1 MWPLE
6 VLKQNIP
13 QKHFTWNTAPIKESS
28 KRNLSAHLS
37 WVFVPWSYI
46 CKTFFKLTSSQCKVQ
61 SRTSRTGPNSAV
73 GFRTGTSTW
82 KLENIFIVRHL
93 QSSPQFLVL
102 LLNLGFTRRTSRRV
116 ASSAELLLIR
126 VGPTSAQTVY
136 SQSEFCFLGRYLGK
150 KGETSGAQ
158 QNQQVTKY
166 HNNWPKD
173 WEVSTKWVKL

>member
-1 MWPLE
+1 M
-6 VLKQNIP
+6 
-13 QKHFTWNTAPIKESS
+13 
-28 KRNLSAHLS
+28 
-37 WVFVPWSYI
+37 
-46 CKTFFKLTSSQCKVQ
+46 
-61 SRTSRTGPNSAV
+61 

-136 SQSEFCFLGRYLGK
+136 SQSEFVSWAGIWGRK
-150 KGETSGAQ
+150 
-158 QNQQVTKY
+158 
-166 HNNWPKD
+166 
-173 WEVSTKWVKL
+173 VKLLVLNRTSKSQNITITDPRIEKCQQSGLSFNIVITFKNEDCGPRFCFSDGMKVSMIVFKC

>member
-1 MWPLE
+1 M
-6 VLKQNIP
+6 
-13 QKHFTWNTAPIKESS
+13 
-28 KRNLSAHLS
+28 
-37 WVFVPWSYI
+37 
-46 CKTFFKLTSSQCKVQ
+46 
-61 SRTSRTGPNSAV
+61 

-136 SQSEFCFLGRYLGK
+136 SQSEFVSWAGIWGRK
-150 KGETSGAQ
+150 
-158 QNQQVTKY
+158 
-166 HNNWPKD
+166 
-173 WEVSTKWVKL
+173 VKLLVLNRTSKSQNITITDPRIEKCQQSGLSFNIVITLIMRIVDHGSGLVTG

>member
-1 MWPLE
+1 M
-6 VLKQNIP
+6 
-13 QKHFTWNTAPIKESS
+13 
-28 KRNLSAHLS
+28 
-37 WVFVPWSYI
+37 
-46 CKTFFKLTSSQCKVQ
+46 
-61 SRTSRTGPNSAV
+61 

-136 SQSEFCFLGRYLGK
+136 SQSEFVSWAGIWGRK
-150 KGETSGAQ
+150 
-158 QNQQVTKY
+158 
-166 HNNWPKD
+166 
-173 WEVSTKWVKL
+173 VKLLVLNRTSKSQNVVITDRRIEKCQQSGLSFNIVITLIMRIVDRGSGLVTG

>member
-1 MWPLE
+1 M
-6 VLKQNIP
+6 
-13 QKHFTWNTAPIKESS
+13 
-28 KRNLSAHLS
+28 
-37 WVFVPWSYI
+37 
-46 CKTFFKLTSSQCKVQ
+46 
-61 SRTSRTGPNSAV
+61 

-136 SQSEFCFLGRYLGK
+136 SQSEFVSWAGIWGRK
-150 KGETSGAQ
+150 
-158 QNQQVTKY
+158 
-166 HNNWPKD
+166 
-173 WEVSTKWVKL
+173 VKLLVLNRTSKSQNITITDPRIEKCQQSGLSFNIVITLIMRIVDRGSGLVTG

>member
-1 MWPLE
+1 M
-6 VLKQNIP
+6 
-13 QKHFTWNTAPIKESS
+13 H
-28 KRNLSAHLS
+28 
-37 WVFVPWSYI
+37 
-46 CKTFFKLTSSQCKVQ
+46 
-61 SRTSRTGPNSAV
+61 
-73 GFRTGTSTW
+73 
-82 KLENIFIVRHL
+82 HL

-116 ASSAELLLIR
+116 ASSAELLLLIR

-166 HNNWPKD
+166 HNNRPKLEKCQQSGLSFNIVIALIMRIVD
-173 WEVSTKWVKL
+173 RGSVLVTG